1 MVRSRGRLWADLPFR
16 GDPRLRRSVFRP
28 HWRDSDPVV
37 GVDDIGWRGDRLV
50 ITGRAN
56 VPSLDITK
64 RRHTTKLLV
73 MLPKGRRPPIVIP
86 ARSFLDPEATAIS
99 WQERYNYEW
108 SGFRCEISPRWFRVA
123 GRWITGDWE
132 CYMLVRNRGVWRPT
146 RLHTPSPGKPERP
159 EAREI
164 APGLRFGARWSGL
177 NLHVGIWR
185 TDAVLAGYSR
195 TDGAAPGDAAVEI
208 DVDVRGQ
215 AGTGEQP
222 GGKLGGKP
230 GTQPGGKLG
239 EKPPEKH
246 SAELVL
252 RRQRGAA
259 RLAFPAPGNPA
270 AAVVP
275 LSSLTAAADSANR
288 AVPFAQDQDETAWDV
303 YIKGKGRVAWPE
315 GMAETRFLSGA
326 REVVV
331 GRSRYGDLV
340 MAERTPRPV
349 IDEHSWLPDGRLR
362 LSGTFLRPTADDGS
376 GSSAEASDSFVT
388 VLRRRTS
395 SDEHVLPFTVD
406 GERFT
411 IEIDVSRMT
420 PFGDVVPLRDGEW
433 ELFVRGKDA
442 RSASTSLA
450 GLKYDHARLG
460 DVTEKRVEVGKKL
473 YRLMASGFDDP
484 VIFVE
489 PKLRVSEQGNFNARL
504 LRRGYY
510 RVLKLR
516 APLRDSIFFVS
527 WKGKQCGDNPRGI
540 ADELRRRGDDREHF
554 WAVNDWSVPV
564 PPGSTP
570 VLYGTQEYYDA
581 LARSRYLIANDDMQ
595 PPYWKR
601 DGQVYLQTWHGTPL
615 KRIGFDIKSPQ
626 FISGTAYF
634 DYLATD
640 VAKWDLLI
648 SPNPFST
655 PIMRSAFR
663 YDGEICEYGYPRND
677 AAFRDGDGAL
687 AARVRQRLG
696 LPAGKKVVLY
706 APTWRD
712 NQIYASGQRYR
723 FDLRLDL
730 ERAWKAL
737 GDDHVLLLRG
747 HHQSADDVQAGVHPD
762 FVVNVTGYPD
772 IADLFLVSDVLITDY
787 SSVMFDFAPTGKP
800 MLFFTYDLAEYRDNL
815 RGFYFDFEAEAPGP
829 LLATSD
835 DVITAIA
842 DIDAVAARH
851 SAAYAA
857 FTAKFCPLDDGK
869 ASARACDRLF
879 GA

>member
-1 MVRSRGRLWADLPFR
+1 
-16 GDPRLRRSVFRP
+16 
-28 HWRDSDPVV
+28 
-37 GVDDIGWRGDRLV
+37 
-50 ITGRAN
+50 
-56 VPSLDITK
+56 
-64 RRHTTKLLV
+64 
-73 MLPKGRRPPIVIP
+73 
-86 ARSFLDPEATAIS
+86 
-99 WQERYNYEW
+99 
-108 SGFRCEISPRWFRVA
+108 
-123 GRWITGDWE
+123 
-132 CYMLVRNRGVWRPT
+132 
-146 RLHTPSPGKPERP
+146 
-159 EAREI
+159 
-164 APGLRFGARWSGL
+164 
-177 NLHVGIWR
+177 VGIWR

-195 TDGAAPGDAAVEI
+195 RDEDTAIEI
-208 DVDVRGQ
+208 DVDVRSPEIGQ
-215 AGTGEQP
+215 QD
-222 GGKLGGKP
+222 
-230 GTQPGGKLG
+230 Q
-239 EKPPEKH
+239 

-252 RRQRGAA
+252 RRQRSAA
-259 RLAFPAPGNPA
+259 RLVFPAPGNPA

-275 LSSLTAAADSANR
+275 LSSLMAAASPANR
-288 AVPFAQDQDETAWDV
+288 AVPFAQDEDETAWDV
-303 YIKGKGRVAWPE
+303 SVKGKGRVAWPE
-315 GMAETRFLSGA
+315 GCPETRFLSGA

-349 IDEHSWLPDGRLR
+349 IDEHSWLPEGRLR
-362 LSGTFLRPTADDGS
+362 LSGTFHRPPGDET
-376 GSSAEASDSFVT
+376 FVT

-395 SDEHVLPFTVD
+395 SDQHVLPFTVD
-406 GERFT
+406 GDRFT

-433 ELFVRGKDA
+433 ELLLGEKNPGSD
-442 RSASTSLA
+442 SAGLV
-450 GLKYDHARLG
+450 GLKYDHARLA

-473 YRLMASGFDDP
+473 YRLMTSGFDDP

-489 PKLRVSEQGNFNARL
+489 AKLRVSEQGNFNARV

-615 KRIGFDIKSPQ
+615 KRIGFDISRPQ

-634 DYLATD
+634 DYLAAD

-663 YDGEICEYGYPRND
+663 YGGEICEYGYPRND
-677 AAFRDGDGAL
+677 AAFRDSNGAL

-712 NQIYASGQRYR
+712 NQMYASGQRYR

-730 ERAWKAL
+730 ERAANAL

-747 HHQSADDVQAGVHPD
+747 HHQSADDVPAGVHPD

-835 DVITAIA
+835 DVIAAIA

-851 SAAYAA
+851 SVAYAA

-879 GA
+879 GG